1 MFSNVFFFDTVCMN
15 DLYVCTAVL
24 NKTVTYGFHDFSNI
38 TDSLQKMFQML
49 KPVKLELYT

>member
-1 MFSNVFFFDTVCMN
+1 MFSNAFFFDTVCMN
-15 DLYVCTAVL
+15 DLYVCTAGL
-24 NKTVTYGFHDFSNI
+24 NNTVTYVFHDFSNI